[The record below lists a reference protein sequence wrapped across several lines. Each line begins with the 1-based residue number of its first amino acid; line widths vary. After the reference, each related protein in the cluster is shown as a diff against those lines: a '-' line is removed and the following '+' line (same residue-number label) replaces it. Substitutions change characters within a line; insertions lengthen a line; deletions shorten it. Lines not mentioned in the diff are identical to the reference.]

1 MLTGFAATAVDDAA
15 AEGLAAGGAA
25 GPHAVATPTAASAWR
40 KRLRSIF
47 SPASLSISFPPCGS
61 RAPDYTFAVI
71 LSRRALNRALLARQL
86 LVRRSKMS
94 AEDAIE
100 HLVGMQAQ
108 LPPDPYVGLWTRLDG
123 FRTDDLA
130 KLITQRRAVR

>member
-1 MLTGFAATAVDDAA
+1 MLTGFAATAVDDAEA
-15 AEGLAAGGAA
+15 AGLAAGVGGGARPPGVGRRPA
-25 GPHAVATPTAASAWR
+25 GSAWR

-86 LVRRSKMS
+86 LLRRSKMS
-94 AEDAIE
+94 AEDA
-100 HLVGMQAQ
+100 
-108 LPPDPYVGLWTRLDG
+108 
-123 FRTDDLA
+123 
-130 KLITQRRAVR
+130 